1 MEERGAAKR
10 ISVCLIV
17 KDEEPCIE
25 RCLQSVRPFAAE
37 LLVADTGSSDRTP
50 ELAARY
56 ADRVLRVRWR
66 DDFSAARNFC
76 ADAAENDWIL
86 TLDADETVAEWD
98 ETRVARRLERPEETG
113 LARVVSE
120 VQTGGETRHV
130 SEWMPRL
137 YNRRFYR
144 YEGAIHEQLARR
156 EGGAPCG
163 GGAPREDNLPRRAD
177 AGIALSHS
185 GYSAREV
192 ERKHKAERNIALLTR
207 ALEQKPN
214 DCYLLYQLGRG
225 YELAKDA
232 KRARAC
238 YERALPLIPDVSLAY
253 ARGLFTACGYA
264 RINTGDPAGA
274 AALGRFGEAFSQS
287 PDFLFMLAYA
297 DMLCGRFDEAVRGFL
312 RCAELPGGE
321 TEGVTSF
328 LPLYNAGVIAEC
340 LGKTDE
346 ARAFYR
352 RCGGYA
358 RAKERLAALGGA

>member
-1 MEERGAAKR
+1 MDHRL
-10 ISVCLIV
+10 SVCLIV
-17 KDEEPCIE
+17 KDEEPCIG
-25 RCLQSVRPFAAE
+25 RCLQSARPFAAE

-50 ELAARY
+50 ELAAQY
-56 ADRVLRVRWR
+56 ADRVLRMEWR
-66 DDFSAARNFC
+66 DDFAAARNFC

-86 TLDADETVAEWD
+86 TLDADEAVAEWD
-98 ETRVARRLERPEETG
+98 EARVARRLELPEETG

-120 VQTGGETRHV
+120 VQAGGETRHTA
-130 SEWMPRL
+130 EWMPRL

-144 YEGAIHEQLARR
+144 YEGIIHEQLVPR
-156 EGGAPCG
+156 EGAS
-163 GGAPREDNLPRRAD
+163 PREGNLLRRAD
-177 AGIALSHS
+177 AGIVLAHS

-192 ERKHKAERNIALLTR
+192 ERKHKAERNAALLTR
-207 ALEQKPN
+207 ALEQKPD
-214 DCYLLYQLGRG
+214 DCYLLYQLGRS
-225 YELAKDA
+225 YDLAKDMR
-232 KRARAC
+232 RARAC

-274 AALGRFGEAFSQS
+274 AALGRFREAFAQS

-297 DMLCGRFDEAVRGFL
+297 AMLCGRFDEAVRGFL
-312 RCAELPGGE
+312 RCTELPGGE
-321 TEGVTSF
+321 TEGVTGF

-352 RCGGYA
+352 RCGGYP
-358 RAKERLAALGGA
+358 RAKERLAALGGAQA

>member
-17 KDEEPCIE
+17 KDEEPCIV
-25 RCLQSVRPFAAE
+25 RCLQSARPFAAE

-50 ELAARY
+50 ELAAHI
-56 ADRVLRVRWR
+56 ADRVLRVKWR
-66 DDFSAARNFC
+66 DDFAAARNFC

-86 TLDADETVAEWD
+86 ALDADETVAEWD
-98 ETRVARRLERPEETG
+98 ETRVTRLLELPEKAG

-144 YEGAIHEQLARR
+144 YAGAIHEQLARR
-156 EGGAPCG
+156 EGCGAPQ
-163 GGAPREDNLPRRAD
+163 RAD

-225 YELAKDA
+225 YDLAKDA

-238 YERALPLIPDVSLAY
+238 YERALPLIPDASLAY
-253 ARGLFTACGYA
+253 ARGLYTACGYA

-274 AALGRFGEAFSQS
+274 VALGRFGEAFLQS

-352 RCGGYA
+352 RCGEYA
-358 RAKERLAALGGA
+358 KAKERLAALGGA